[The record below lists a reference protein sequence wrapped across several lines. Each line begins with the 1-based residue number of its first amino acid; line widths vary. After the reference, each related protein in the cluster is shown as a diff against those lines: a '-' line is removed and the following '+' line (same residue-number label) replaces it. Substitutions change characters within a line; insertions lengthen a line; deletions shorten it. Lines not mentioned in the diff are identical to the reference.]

1 MVKNSYSILEL
12 IFGITFFI
20 IALYLL
26 WKHDYNYGFALAFG
40 AKHLTAAKY
49 EATMEDDNE

>member
-1 MVKNSYSILEL
+1 MVKNSCATLEL
-12 IFGITFFI
+12 IFGIIFC
-20 IALYLL
+20 IAAIFLL

-49 EATMEDDNE
+49 EATMEDE